1 MSGVKSPSLPVNWS
15 TVAHYAGDPLP
26 VAWRDELALRL
37 GRRPRRVG
45 LWAELAM
52 YGALRCLEQAGETK
66 LPAGARLRVAS
77 LRGPWSATQS
87 ALEQL
92 RTGLPTPF
100 TFIQSQPAMM
110 LAEVGR
116 CLGWQGD
123 ASFIVCRDPQWLLRV
138 ARQGAGTAGVLWGVV
153 EEASDGGAP
162 RSEWWRLVPA

>member
-1 MSGVKSPSLPVNWS
+1 MTVNASPPTIWR
-15 TVAHYAGDPLP
+15 TVAHYAGGSLP
-26 VAWRDELALRL
+26 PDWRDDLALRL
-37 GRRPRRVG
+37 GHRPRRVG

-52 YGALRCLEQAGETK
+52 YGALRCLEQAGEAT

-77 LRGPWSATQS
+77 LRGPWSATQA

-92 RTGLPTPF
+92 RSGLPMPF
-100 TFIQSQPAMM
+100 TFMQSQPAMM

-123 ASFIVCRDPQWLLRV
+123 ASFILCRNPQWMLRV

-153 EEASDGGAP
+153 EEESDGRAA